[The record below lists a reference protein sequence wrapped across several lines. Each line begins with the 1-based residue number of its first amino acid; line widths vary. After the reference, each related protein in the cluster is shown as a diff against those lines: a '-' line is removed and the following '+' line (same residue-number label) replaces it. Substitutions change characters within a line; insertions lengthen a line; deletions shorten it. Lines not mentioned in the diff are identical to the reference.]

1 MTRFAL
7 AISTAPIDRTL
18 RVKFH
23 FALRATALLCATACA
38 LVITSL
44 VPAFAQTTPG
54 AGDVLRDNSRNQ
66 PQPLPKA
73 DPQLPSAQPVRPAM
87 ASTSGFK
94 VNVSGFRI
102 TGNKSVMET
111 ELQILLLDNLGK
123 ENNFD
128 DLQKA
133 ADAISNYYRGKGY
146 FVARAYLPQ
155 QEIAGGIV
163 EIAVLEGIVGK
174 TQVARAGENRT
185 KPEVIQRILDANVP
199 VGSVVQEASLEKAAL
214 LTNDLPG
221 LSASASLDPGAN
233 TGETDVTLNVTEGK
247 LLSATVDVD
256 NYGNRFTGQNRLG
269 ATVYLNSPLGL
280 GDQLS
285 VRGMTT
291 NENLKFG
298 RINYQ
303 LPVGGA
309 GTRVGVAYSRVNFEV
324 CCQIG
329 ITPTG
334 EGRIA
339 SVYALHPLARS
350 RNFSAYLN
358 VNYDDK
364 KSINRS
370 GIGADRE
377 RDIGL
382 FTVGTSL
389 ESRDQFAGGGF
400 NFANISISTGRLK
413 IKDPTDQA
421 ADAAGPKAAGG
432 FTKIALQGAR
442 TQRLSDRFSLY
453 GGINGQVAND
463 NLDSAEKFSLGGA
476 QGVRGY
482 PSGEAAGD
490 SGYVAQIELRA
501 DLPIEVSGTAWQAFV
516 FLDHGAITLNK
527 NNFVVGGLVPNSYG
541 LGSYGVGLN
550 VAKTGLFQ
558 VRAMYAHKSGNNP
571 GKSLLTGADADGKTS
586 SSRFWLQAVTQF

>member
-1 MTRFAL
+1 MATSNHTIGTLGQRAPHLRHTAVAACL
-7 AISTAPIDRTL
+7 AVMGLAP
-18 RVKFH
+18 
-23 FALRATALLCATACA
+23 AW
-38 LVITSL
+38 S
-44 VPAFAQTTPG
+44 QTPG
-54 AGDVLRDNSRNQ
+54 AGDVLRDTTRQQ
-66 PQPLPKA
+66 PQLPPKA
-73 DPQLPSAQPVRPAM
+73 DPQLPTAQPVRPAM
-87 ASTSGFK
+87 ASTSNFK

-111 ELQILLLDNLGK
+111 DLQILLLDNLGK
-123 ENNFD
+123 ENTFA

-133 ADAISNYYRGKGY
+133 ADTISNYYRGKGY

-163 EIAVLEGIVGK
+163 EIAVLEGTVGK
-174 TQVARAGENRT
+174 TQVARAGAGRT
-185 KPEVIQRILDANVP
+185 KPEVIQRILDTNVP
-199 VGSVVQEASLEKAAL
+199 VGSVVQERSLEKAAL
-214 LTNDLPG
+214 LANDLPG
-221 LSASASLDPGAN
+221 LSASATLDPGAN
-233 TGETDVTLNVTEGK
+233 TGETDVTLNVNEGK
-247 LLSATVDVD
+247 LITATVDVD
-256 NYGNRFTGQNRLG
+256 NYGNRYTGQNRLG

-285 VRGMTT
+285 VRGMGT
-291 NENLKFG
+291 NEDLSFG

-303 LPVGGA
+303 IPIGGA
-309 GTRVGVAYSRVNFEV
+309 GTRIGAAWSKVNFEV

-329 ITPTG
+329 LNPSG

-364 KSINRS
+364 KSNNRS
-370 GIGADRE
+370 GVAANRE
-377 RDIGL
+377 RDINL

-389 ESRDQFAGGGF
+389 ESRDQLGGGGF
-400 NFANISISTGRLK
+400 NFANISLAAGRLK
-413 IKDPTDQA
+413 IQDPTDLA
-421 ADAAGPKAAGG
+421 ADAAGPKAQGN
-432 FTKIALQGAR
+432 FSKIGVQVAR
-442 TQRLSDRFSLY
+442 TQRISDRFSLY

-501 DLPIEVSGTAWQAFV
+501 DLPIEAGGTQWQAFV
-516 FLDHGAITLNK
+516 FADHGGISINK
-527 NNFVVGGLVPNSYG
+527 NNFIVGGLTPNHYS

-558 VRAMYAHKSGNNP
+558 IRAMYAHKSGTNP
-571 GKSLLTGADADGKTS
+571 GRSLLTGADADGKS
-586 SSRFWLQAVTQF
+586 GSSRFWFQAVTQF